1 VPDKQLLA
9 GIRPEN
15 FEDAALTGEA
25 RDRGS
30 TFRARIEVL
39 ESMGSEL
46 YAHFSVTSDET
57 IESQELRELA
67 EDAGGGEV
75 PMAGEEG
82 RIVARLD
89 PQSQVRQGE
98 DAELWVDAT
107 RLHLFDPDDGRSLTT
122 AKEGPAATGDGQSP
136 MGREPQ
142 APPQEGEPQA

>member
-1 VPDKQLLA
+1 
-9 GIRPEN
+9 
-15 FEDAALTGEA
+15 
-25 RDRGS
+25 
-30 TFRARIEVL
+30 
-39 ESMGSEL
+39 MGSEL
-46 YAHFSVTSDET
+46 YAHFAVTSDEQ

-98 DAELWVDAT
+98 EAELWVDAT

-136 MGREPQ
+136 MGQEPQ
-142 APPQEGEPQA
+142 APPQEGEPRA